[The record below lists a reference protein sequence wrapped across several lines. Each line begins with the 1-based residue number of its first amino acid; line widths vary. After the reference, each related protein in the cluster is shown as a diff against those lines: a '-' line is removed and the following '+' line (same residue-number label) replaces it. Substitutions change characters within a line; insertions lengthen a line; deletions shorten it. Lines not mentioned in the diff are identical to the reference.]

1 MASFIPQETIDEIMA
16 RTDIVE
22 LIGGYI
28 PLTRRGKNYVALCPF
43 HNEDTPS
50 FSVSPDKQIFYCFGC
65 QKGGNAIHFVMET
78 EGLSFPEALRKL
90 AARVGV
96 AVPEHVSAA
105 QKTAQAERQILLR
118 LHELA
123 ADYYQAR
130 LKAKDNPAGAYLRK
144 RGLGE
149 QVARDFKLGYAPEED
164 WQALYDHLSRQG
176 YSGELLEKAG
186 LVGKSAKTGRYY
198 DKFHGRLI
206 FPIAD
211 YRGQVVAF
219 GGRVLGEGEPKYLN
233 SSQTMIYNKSANLYG
248 LPQAGPAIRAAGLA
262 VIMEGYIDVI
272 SAHQHGVNNA
282 VASLGTAFTPEH
294 ARLLRRYTERV
305 LLAYDGDSAGAK
317 AALRGLDILR
327 ARDLE
332 VRVLVLPAGQ
342 DPDDFLRSEG
352 RAGWD
357 KLIGK
362 AALDILDYLLEQALT
377 KYDLE
382 SAAGKGAIVRELAPA
397 IIKTKSLVERESF
410 IAKLSRRLT
419 VSPATIYA
427 DLKKNGLSRA
437 APPAEAGASPSW
449 QAPLAA
455 KAGETLQQLWRFAVA
470 NKDYFQRARVELGE
484 DFCATKEQKELLT
497 LIEGLGDD
505 YDFQPA
511 LLLNHIPA
519 ENEGLRQYLLKLL
532 HINVSE
538 AEAQKWST
546 ELIPIVR
553 KEALQRRIDQINRAL
568 TQAGEE
574 EELRG
579 LLREKMALDERL
591 QALKG

>member
-22 LIGGYI
+22 LISGYI
-28 PLTRRGKNYVALCPF
+28 TLTRRGKNHIALCPF

-65 QKGGNAIHFVMET
+65 QKGGNAVNFVMEMD
-78 EGLSFPEALRKL
+78 GLTFPEALRKL
-90 AARVGV
+90 AAQVGV
-96 AVPEHVSAA
+96 SVPEYVSEAQKAA
-105 QKTAQAERQILLR
+105 QTERRTLLR

-123 ADYYQAR
+123 ADYYAAQLNAGN
-130 LKAKDNPAGAYLRK
+130 NPALAYLHR
-144 RGLGE
+144 RGIDLR
-149 QVARDFKLGYAPEED
+149 VAGDFKLGYAPKED
-164 WQALYDHLSRQG
+164 WQALYDYFCRQD
-176 YSGELLEKAG
+176 YSGEVLEKAG

-219 GGRVLGEGEPKYLN
+219 GGRILEDGEPKYLN
-233 SSQTMIYNKSANLYG
+233 SPQTMIYNKSANLYG
-248 LPQAGPAIRAAGLA
+248 LPQAGPAIRQAGLA

-272 SAHQHGVNNA
+272 SAHQHGINNA
-282 VASLGTAFTPEH
+282 VASLGTAFTVEH
-294 ARLLRRYTERV
+294 GRLLHRYAERI

-317 AALRGLDILR
+317 AALRGLDVLR
-327 ARDLE
+327 AQNLQ
-332 VRVLVLPAGQ
+332 VRVLVLPSGQ
-342 DPDDFLRSEG
+342 DPDDFLREQG

-357 KLIGK
+357 KLLGK
-362 AALDILDYLLEQALT
+362 SALDILDYLLEQALARH
-377 KYDLE
+377 DVE
-382 SAAGKGAIVRELAPA
+382 SNSGKGAIVRELAPA
-397 IIKTKSLVERESF
+397 IAKTKSLVEKESF
-410 IAKLSRRLT
+410 IAKLARQLA
-419 VSPATIYA
+419 VSPATVYA
-427 DLKKNGLSRA
+427 DLKKEGASNTAPSITAPA
-437 APPAEAGASPSW
+437 APLA

-455 KAGETLQQLWRFAVA
+455 KGGETLSQLWRFAVA
-470 NKDYFQRARVELGE
+470 DKDFFRRARVELGE
-484 DFCATKEQKELLT
+484 DFCATAEQKELLA
-497 LIEGLGDD
+497 LIEGLGES

-532 HINVSE
+532 QINVSE

-553 KEALQRRIDQINRAL
+553 KEALQRRIEEINRAIA
-568 TQAGEE
+568 QAGGAQNV
-574 EELRG
+574 RS
-579 LLREKMALDERL
+579 LLQEKIALDERL
-591 QALKG
+591 QAFKG